1 MSLATAP
8 GRFKIKVDVAFEAG
22 DIVDVGHFSSCRFHR
37 KTIAGIDE
45 EADML
50 TFNDGTTY
58 NYEQDPDTEIIL
70 RKPKRPK
77 VVIP

>member
-1 MSLATAP
+1 
-8 GRFKIKVDVAFEAG
+8 
-22 DIVDVGHFSSCRFHR
+22 
-37 KTIAGIDE
+37 
-45 EADML
+45 ML